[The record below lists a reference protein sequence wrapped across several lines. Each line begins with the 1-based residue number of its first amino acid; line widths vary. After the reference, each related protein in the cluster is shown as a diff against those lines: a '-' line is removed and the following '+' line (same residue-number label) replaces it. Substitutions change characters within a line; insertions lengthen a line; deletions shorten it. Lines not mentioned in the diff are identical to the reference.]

1 MINPRSNMGAY
12 LRANSGTNLGTNP
25 IINSGTS
32 PIKTVGNKAVG
43 NKTVDNK
50 TVGNKTVDY
59 KAEESPLLSIEKLCV
74 SFWTSRGLVK
84 ANENINLEIKEGEV
98 LCLVGETGC
107 GKTTFGKALLR
118 LLSKKAKIEGKI
130 IFMGRDLLTLSE
142 REMRKIRGKEIGIML
157 QNPSA
162 CLNPVLSVGKQIAE
176 IYSCHE
182 GCGKKEAKTK
192 AEKMLELVGL
202 DPGRGDE
209 YPHQFSGGML
219 QRVMVA
225 IGLALK
231 PSLLIADEPT
241 KGLDPETK
249 SRISNLILE
258 LARKENLSLLLIT
271 HDLEFAGKAA
281 DRLAV
286 MYAGELVEI
295 GKAGEVIS
303 SPKHPYTQA
312 LLCSLPKNGFQ
323 MVSGQAPSL
332 VNPPAGCRYHPRC
345 NLRMEVC
352 AQLSPEFLDCAEE
365 HQVRCFLYEKTSE
378 TGGKTW

>member
-1 MINPRSNMGAY
+1 VNNRMIN
-12 LRANSGTNLGTNP
+12 L
-25 IINSGTS
+25 ITS
-32 PIKTVGNKAVG
+32 PLNSNCQISDCNISDRQDINCKTGDYKTVE
-43 NKTVDNK
+43 
-50 TVGNKTVDY
+50 Y
-59 KAEESPLLSIEKLCV
+59 KAGEFPLLSIEKLHV

-84 ANENINLEIKEGEV
+84 ANENINLEIKKGEI
-98 LCLVGETGC
+98 LGLVGETGC
-107 GKTTFGKALLR
+107 GKTTFGKALMR

-130 IFMGRDLLTLSE
+130 IFMGRNLLTLSE

-162 CLNPVLSVGKQIAE
+162 SLNPVFPVGKQIAE

-182 GCGKKEAKTK
+182 GCGKKEAKKK

-202 DPGRGDE
+202 DPCRGDE

-231 PSLLIADEPT
+231 PALLIADEPT

-249 SRISNLILE
+249 SKIADLIFE
-258 LARKENLSLLLIT
+258 LVRKEKSSLLLIT

-286 MYAGELVEI
+286 MYAGELVET
-295 GKAGEVIS
+295 GRAKTVIS
-303 SPKHPYTQA
+303 NPKHPYTQA
-312 LLCSLPKNGFQ
+312 LLCSLPKNGFRT
-323 MVSGQAPSL
+323 VSGQTPSL

-345 NLRMEVC
+345 SLRMEAC
-352 AQLSPEFLDCAEE
+352 AQFSPEFQSCAED
-365 HQVRCFLYEKTSE
+365 HQVRCFLSGKASE
-378 TGGKTW
+378 PGGETW